1 MQNMIRA
8 SQNVLSIT
16 LNCELKIANPIH
28 SQCHY
33 ISLNL
38 KIKYGNG
45 SIFGKYSTKKTNY
58 LN

>member
-1 MQNMIRA
+1 MIRA